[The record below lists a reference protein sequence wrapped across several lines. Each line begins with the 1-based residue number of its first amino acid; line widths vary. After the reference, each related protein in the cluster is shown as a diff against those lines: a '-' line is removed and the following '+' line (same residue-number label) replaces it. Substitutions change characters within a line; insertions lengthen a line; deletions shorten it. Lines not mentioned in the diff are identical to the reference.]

1 VLARRLEIIGAAFI
15 FSLERQSYVYM
26 LASPWRDKVTYAYD
40 SYELPY
46 YVENVKANMY
56 LLVCG

>member
-1 VLARRLEIIGAAFI
+1 MYTCWLL
-15 FSLERQSYVYM
+15 L
-26 LASPWRDKVTYAYD
+26 WRDKVTYAYD

-56 LLVCG
+56 LGVLECG